1 MGSSQISTEGVA
13 NLHLP
18 PNGRTIPTA
27 ARTIPTAAFPAEVSL
42 KETSSISCRHE
53 EIACNASV
61 TVPAVANSLLANSPC
76 PMKSVLMQE
85 ERDRIMQYRLD
96 DNCLEQKIVQLS
108 NNSLDPETALQE
120 MLRVLGEHFQVDDCT
135 LAVTTGYAEHS
146 KIIYW
151 SRNHAPLDCSQHP
164 GFILDDSALEIL
176 LSNPEPVVI
185 SNLQTHAQGAKAY
198 PLTLAC
204 SLVPEVNAVLGITTQ
219 FRGCANGF
227 IELTKS
233 HSYSWTESEK
243 ELFQAVSAQIAMV
256 IANFQLQQKI
266 NQQAQ
271 YQNLISQLTMTIRSS
286 LDLDRILELATRGTT
301 RLLAADRGLMLLLK
315 YADPL
320 LKGRS
325 LRSSSRVKANIV
337 CEWSR
342 DRESKSQTE
351 ISNNGRPDCKP
362 SPETVSDP
370 ILAISECYLC
380 QQAFENSPH
389 PLIISNWQDVAAAEG
404 STRTIAPIFAQEAL
418 PALLLIPLESQSTV
432 LGFLVLQC
440 SRARS
445 WQKEELELMELISAQ
460 VSTAIIQTQTLR
472 RVQALVDERTA
483 QLQRSLEV
491 QAKLY
496 EKTRQQIDQL
506 RHLNQLKDEFLST
519 MSHELRT
526 PLTSMTLAMRM
537 LRESGPLKA
546 PQIKYLDILEKQC
559 TQEIDLINDLLTLQ
573 QLESK
578 QAPIHLQKI
587 DLNTFIENL
596 VAPFE
601 QKWADKGLKLTVD
614 LPERSLM
621 LKTDPDSLNRI
632 FLELLTN
639 AGKYSDPDT
648 TVSLKADRSCDSQS
662 DRVVLTLVNLGAGI
676 SEDDLPS
683 IFEKF
688 RRGQGVTQQAV
699 QGTGLGLA
707 LVKSLVQH
715 LNGNIDVSSQ
725 TQQYNST
732 HETCFTLT
740 LPQSLD
746 SPSS

>member
-1 MGSSQISTEGVA
+1 MGSSQISTEDVA

-18 PNGRTIPTA
+18 SNSRAIPMAT
-27 ARTIPTAAFPAEVSL
+27 FPAEVSP

-61 TVPAVANSLLANSPC
+61 TLPAGTNSLLANSPC

-96 DNCLEQKIVQLS
+96 DNRLAQKIVQLS
-108 NNSLDPETALQE
+108 NISLDPETTLQE
-120 MLRVLGEHFQVDDCT
+120 ILRALGDHFQVDDCT
-135 LAVTTGYAEHS
+135 LTVTKGYTEHS
-146 KIIYW
+146 KTVYW
-151 SRNHAPLDCSQHP
+151 SRNRPSLDCAQCPSV
-164 GFILDDSALEIL
+164 ILDASALELL
-176 LSNPEPVVI
+176 LSNPEPVAI
-185 SNLQTHAQGAKAY
+185 SNLQTHSPGPKAY
-198 PLTLAC
+198 PFNLAR
-204 SLVPEVNAVLGITTQ
+204 SFVPEVSAVLGITTQ
-219 FRGCANGF
+219 FQGCANGF
-227 IELTKS
+227 IELMKS
-233 HSYSWTESEK
+233 CPYVWTESEK
-243 ELFQAVSAQIAMV
+243 ELLQAVSAQIAMV

-286 LDLDRILELATRGTT
+286 LDLDRILELATQGTA
-301 RLLAADRGLMLLLK
+301 RLLAADRGSMLLLK

-325 LRSSSRVKANIV
+325 LRSTSRVKANIV
-337 CEWSR
+337 CEWSL
-342 DRESKSQTE
+342 DLESKSQNE
-351 ISNNGRPDCKP
+351 LSNNGRSGCTPI
-362 SPETVSDP
+362 PETVVDS

-389 PLIISNWQDVAAAEG
+389 PLIISNWQDIAATEG
-404 STRTIAPIFAQEAL
+404 SPHTIAPIFAQKDL

-587 DLNTFIENL
+587 DLNAFINNL

-601 QKWADKGLKLTVD
+601 HKWADKGLKLAVD

-648 TVSLKADRSCDSQS
+648 TVSLKVDRSCDSQT
-662 DRVVLTLVNLGAGI
+662 DRIVLTLVNLGAGI

-688 RRGQGVTQQAV
+688 RRGQGVTQKAV

-725 TQQYNST
+725 SQQRNST

-746 SPSS
+746 SPSP